1 VNESILNP
9 RRSPRLPARCRVT
22 VAHGGAGWV
31 AETEDVGP
39 RGCQIVS
46 PRPLEVGGA
55 ARLIIES
62 DRVVAPLTVTG
73 RVAWST
79 GIGRQRA
86 GVAFAE
92 RPGGVDPTVWFKKL
106 LVSQPA
112 LEAGLRRVPD
122 RLPAETRLF
131 LRPPPQHI
139 FDFSPDETAL
149 IRMLGDGLTVRDVV
163 HAGPLG
169 EARAARAIFA
179 LLERRILT
187 LSLGEAAPG
196 WRWKAVLAE
205 MDARPV
211 AQVIG
216 LPPRA
221 RDTAAPRPW
230 VPPRLESVVA
240 AVGSAGAHGANP
252 RAVPAAVASHAAH
265 AAPPAAPG
273 GAAPPP
279 DGAVPGRGHPPA
291 APGATPLDGRAGAA
305 PTPPRRPPEAQ
316 ACLERAAAAVSS
328 GEISGAIALLRRA
341 LALSPRD
348 PEVAALLSQLAFRDR
363 TPPH

>member
-39 RGCQIVS
+39 RGCQLVS

-62 DRVVAPLTVTG
+62 DRVVAPLTVLG

-92 RPGGVDPTVWFKKL
+92 RQSGVDPTGWFKKL

-122 RLPAETRLF
+122 RLPLETRLF

-139 FDFSPDETAL
+139 FDFTPDETAL
-149 IRMLGDGLTVRDVV
+149 IRMLGDGVTVRDVV
-163 HAGPLG
+163 QGGPLG
-169 EARAARAIFA
+169 EARAARAVFA

-187 LSLGEAAPG
+187 LSLGEAAPA

-205 MDARPV
+205 MEARPV

-221 RDTAAPRPW
+221 RDAATPRPW

-240 AVGSAGAHGANP
+240 AVGPAGASGANP
-252 RAVPAAVASHAAH
+252 RAAPAAAATYAAH
-265 AAPPAAPG
+265 AARPPATG
-273 GAAPPP
+273 
-279 DGAVPGRGHPPA
+279 GAVPPPGGGGPGQGPPSAGPGR
-291 APGATPLDGRAGAA
+291 APDDGRAGAA
-305 PTPPRRPPEAQ
+305 PAPPRRPAEAQ
-316 ACLERAAAAVSS
+316 TCFERAVAAVSS
-328 GEISGAIALLRRA
+328 GEVSAAIALLRRA

-348 PEVAALLSQLAFRDR
+348 PEVAALLTQLAFRDR